1 LQAVVAVVLTQVMLV
16 LAAAV
21 AVVVLEQGL

>member
-1 LQAVVAVVLTQVMLV
+1 LQAVVVVVLTQVMLV
-16 LAAAV
+16 LAVAE